1 MLVMNIYIYIYIC
14 VYDKSFS
21 FDIISYFFNKKIGII
36 MRLKTTDIISNI
48 FPFKI
53 NYHCKLIYDVISIY
67 PV

>member
-1 MLVMNIYIYIYIC
+1 MLVMNIYIC

-21 FDIISYFFNKKIGII
+21 FDIISYFLKKRGII

-53 NYHCKLIYDVISIY
+53 NYHYKLIYGVISIY